1 MTVSR
6 INDAPSHPDHGP
18 HEVAC
23 IYCGACGGTHV
34 SVHPLGVTPEIME
47 CPCGVV
53 GRCEMISER
62 EARTISRLRDLD
74 DRVTRLEAGH
84 VVVE

>member
-1 MTVSR
+1 
-6 INDAPSHPDHGP
+6 
-18 HEVAC
+18 
-23 IYCGACGGTHV
+23 
-34 SVHPLGVTPEIME
+34 ME